1 MFVQFPSQ
9 DTEKKSKAIGMV
21 VEPQGKIEAGIVYFY
36 IQHTEDC
43 CYDCS
48 VQRRRKVTR
57 KPKKADDFF

>member
-36 IQHTEDC
+36 IQHTED
-43 CYDCS
+43 
-48 VQRRRKVTR
+48 
-57 KPKKADDFF
+57 